1 MTQFSF
7 NRFLNVARWDLTIN
21 RNFYIQMFLVML
33 GCLSMPILFHYLSH
47 FLDHGLGQCNT
58 FSVQQAMARNS
69 TIAFVIAFLANCIIV
84 TMYGFTFHN
93 LRNRQG
99 RIAELTLPASN
110 LERFLWHVLVIVIG
124 TQIMFALSVM
134 LVDVFN
140 IILARVVC
148 GYSESFDISRRVF
161 TTIYDEIP
169 QNLLYD
175 GEPLPLSLYLM
186 GPVIS
191 FIGTSTFALVNA
203 YKYRMNIAYTILY
216 HIVGWVL
223 LVIAFGVVFSTF
235 NVGSLYAIIEKI
247 GGDAMSYIVLAMLL
261 AILAFIWWLT
271 YRLYCR
277 AQFTSPRNR

>member
-1 MTQFSF
+1 MTNFNF
-7 NRFLNVARWDLTIN
+7 NRFLNVARWDLTVN
-21 RNFYIQMFLVML
+21 RSFYVKMFLVMF
-33 GCLSMPILFHYLSH
+33 GCAFLPVLIRYLLH
-47 FLDHGLGQCNT
+47 FLEHGFVKCNT
-58 FSVQQAMARNS
+58 LNQAND
-69 TIAFVIAFLANCIIV
+69 IIV
-84 TMYGFTFHN
+84 VLVAFMANWTIVAMYGFTFHN

-110 LERFLWHVLVIVIG
+110 LERFLWHVLVVIIG
-124 TQIMFALSVM
+124 TQLVFVLSLV
-134 LVDVFN
+134 LVDLLNVA
-140 IILARVVC
+140 LAWVVC
-148 GYSESFDISRRVF
+148 GHSESLYITRKVF
-161 TTIYDEIP
+161 TTVFDEIP
-169 QNLLYD
+169 QSLLYD

-203 YKYRMNIAYTILY
+203 YRYRMNIAYTILY

-235 NVGSLYAIIEKI
+235 NAGSLYTIIEKI

>member
-33 GCLSMPILFHYLSH
+33 GCLSMPVLLHYLSH

-69 TIAFVIAFLANCIIV
+69 TIAFVIAFLANCIMV

-161 TTIYDEIP
+161 ITIYDEIP

-235 NVGSLYAIIEKI
+235 NAGSLYAIIEKI
-247 GGDAMSYIVLAMLL
+247 GGDAMSYIVLTMLL
-261 AILAFIWWLT
+261 AMLAFIWWLT

>member
-33 GCLSMPILFHYLSH
+33 GCLSMPVLLHYLSH

-69 TIAFVIAFLANCIIV
+69 TIAFVIAFLANCIMV

-203 YKYRMNIAYTILY
+203 YRYRMNIAYTILY

-235 NVGSLYAIIEKI
+235 NAGSLYAIIEKI